1 MGNKIP
7 LTYMLISWT
16 RQFPQQGRV
25 LGQHTYDL
33 KLGGIV
39 ALGMCQPMHVPWRVA
54 REDRR

>member
-1 MGNKIP
+1 M
-7 LTYMLISWT
+7 LTSWT

-39 ALGMCQPMHVPWRVA
+39 ALDMCQPMDVPWRVA
-54 REDRR
+54 SQSPTWRRHGRQAN